1 MEKLKVVK
9 VKSWDELPEIL
20 EPGVYNVNGETITV
34 EEDVS
39 KEVVIQALEY
49 KRKGKKGKT
58 LL

>member
-9 VKSWDELPEIL
+9 VKSWDELPDIL
-20 EPGVYNVNGETITV
+20 EPGVYNVNGETITI
-34 EEDVS
+34 EEDVP

-49 KRKGKKGKT
+49 KRKGKT